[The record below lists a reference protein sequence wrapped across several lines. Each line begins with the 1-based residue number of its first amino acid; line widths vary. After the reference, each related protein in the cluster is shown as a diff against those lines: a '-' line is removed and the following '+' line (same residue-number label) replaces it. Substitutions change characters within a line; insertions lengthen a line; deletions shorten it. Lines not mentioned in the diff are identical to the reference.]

1 MRPPSCPAAER
12 FRPGWPP
19 GTIGAMTTDEHLL
32 ADRLVRIVV
41 VVFFLK
47 AAGVVLLL
55 ASATFR
61 ETSGRG
67 LPLAVL
73 LAAALV
79 AVAVGLLRSQRWAW
93 PAALAVL
100 VLDAVLVPG
109 ILRWVIDFGLALV
122 LVRPQVRARFGIR

>member
-1 MRPPSCPAAER
+1 
-12 FRPGWPP
+12 
-19 GTIGAMTTDEHLL
+19 MTTDEHLL

-41 VVFFLK
+41 VVFLLK

-79 AVAVGLLRSQRWAW
+79 AVAVGLLRGQRWAW

-109 ILRWVIDFGLALV
+109 ILRWLIDFGLALV
-122 LVRPQVRARFGIR
+122 LVRPQVRVRFGIR